1 MSRKAQA
8 SPLLPLLI
16 RRMHLKQNFS
26 ELNAVGLL
34 VNNGNYPTDQDAER
48 DIEVSAVALPQLR
61 NAGVEI
67 KEQHWI
73 AKLWLREDFTPP
85 PVGDVL
91 DLMGFTSPAVNELAA
106 YILMN
111 GKCENYYGHR
121 TWSDSLVHTLLCG
134 VDWAKSGGPENDSW
148 DEFAGTFAE
157 DCDHESVTAIKLE
170 CLCGYTKRYRNHCAV
185 GISAFSI
192 ADLLSLVSGSFR
204 DKM

>member
-8 SPLLPLLI
+8 SPLLPLFI

-26 ELNAVGLL
+26 EPNCVGLL
-34 VNNGNYPTDQDAER
+34 VNNGSYPTDEDSKR
-48 DIEVSAVALPQLR
+48 DIEVSLAVLPQLKD
-61 NAGVEI
+61 AGLVI
-67 KEQHWI
+67 KEQHWT
-73 AKLWLREDFTPP
+73 AKVWMREDFTPP
-85 PVGDVL
+85 PVADVL
-91 DLMGFTSPAVNELAA
+91 DLMGFDSPAVNELAA

-111 GKCENYYGHR
+111 GKCQNYYGHR
-121 TWSDSLVHTLLCG
+121 TWDGSLVHTLLCG
-134 VDWAKSGGPENDSW
+134 IDWSKSSSPENDSW

-170 CLCGYTKRYRNHCAV
+170 CLCGYTRRYRNSCAV